1 MKENQ
6 IFTCAGD
13 LLCEMQE
20 MVKVYNTVEEEKVV
34 TLTFECT
41 GLLTLVCC

>member
-6 IFTCAGD
+6 TLMCAGD
-13 LLCEMQE
+13 LAVEMQE
-20 MVKVYNTVEEEKVV
+20 AGKVCYSKEEEKVV

-41 GLLTLVCC
+41 GLLTIVCC